1 VGETA
6 VISSLHNQFIKLVR
20 KLYTKQGRKKE
31 NLIPLEGVRFIE
43 GARDAGAV
51 LELLLYSPEVTT
63 GNRRA
68 AQLVE
73 DLRGLGV
80 PTYEVES
87 ALLNS
92 VSATETPQGLICAA
106 RPPHFTVDDLV
117 QGSMAGA
124 AGRSGNTGAPG
135 PGRHLLIVGDGIS
148 DPGNVG
154 TIVRTAAAAGARGV
168 ILTDGSVDPFSPKA
182 LRATAGAV
190 FSVPIALCGGLEG
203 LLGSLREVGYTSV
216 ASSLS
221 AAHYHFEVDYPIA
234 TAFLLGN
241 EGHGLAKWVEGLTD
255 ISVKLPLVGEVESL
269 NVAITSGVLVYEYLR
284 QHHQSLSL

>member
-1 VGETA
+1 MGETA

-51 LELLLYSPEVTT
+51 LELLLFSPEATT

-73 DLRGLGV
+73 DLKGLGV

-106 RPPHFTVDDLV
+106 RPPHFTVADLI

-124 AGRSGNTGAPG
+124 AGRSASAGAPG
-135 PGRHLLIVGDGIS
+135 PGRNLLIVGDGIS

-182 LRATAGAV
+182 LRATAGAA
-190 FSVPIALCGGLEG
+190 FSVPIVLSEGSEG
-203 LLGSLREVGYTSV
+203 LLSSLREAGYTTV

-221 AAHYHFEVDYPIA
+221 ATHYHFEVDYPVA

-241 EGHGLAKWVEGLTD
+241 EGHGLSERVEGLAD

-284 QHHQSLSL
+284 QHLQSLSL